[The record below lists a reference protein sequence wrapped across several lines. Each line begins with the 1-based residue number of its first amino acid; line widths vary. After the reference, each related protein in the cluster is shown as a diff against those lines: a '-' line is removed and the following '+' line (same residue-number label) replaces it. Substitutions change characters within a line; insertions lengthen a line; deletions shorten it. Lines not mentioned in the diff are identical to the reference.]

1 MADKDSI
8 LHQAGLTMTSS
19 SNTNVKR
26 QLPPCRSACPAR
38 VNVQGYVA
46 LLQKG
51 KFKEAVELIRQ
62 DMPFPAI
69 CGRVC
74 FSPCEDAC
82 ARTNVDQAVA
92 IRALKRIVAD
102 IEREYER
109 VKPKPIPKKHKEKI
123 AVIGAGPAGI
133 TAAYELAKL
142 GYPVTVFERMSE
154 PGGMMRYCIPDF
166 RLEKFVVLNEIAYI
180 KDLGVEIK
188 TGVEFGKD
196 ITIESL
202 REDGYKAI
210 FLAIGT
216 QLGMKLNVPGED
228 LKGVINAVDFLRRI
242 ALGEHV
248 EVGEKVA
255 VVGGGNSAI
264 DAARTAKKLG
274 AKEVMILYRRSREEM
289 PALPHE
295 VELAEKDG
303 VKFHFLVAPKQII
316 GEDGKVKA
324 IECLRMRLGEPD
336 ESGRRRPVPISFSEH
351 QYEVDMVI
359 PALGQVAESACIPK
373 ELLDKEARA
382 PSMKV
387 DPLTLETN
395 MPGVF
400 AGGDIATGP
409 ASIIEAVGAGK
420 RAAVSIHLYL
430 TGQDLRKGR
439 DEAVEEVTWVKNWGS
454 LKKKERRYEPPLEK
468 PRLSFEEAA
477 EYLEKTKQK
486 AMFEAFR
493 CLGCGPCAECLASLE
508 LCEGDKAVVDEN
520 LCVGCNVCAVVCPFG
535 AVKKDEREIA
545 RVNEDLCKGCG
556 ICATRCPEQAITM
569 KKMPNEQ
576 IMSLALATA
585 EGR

>member
-1 MADKDSI
+1 MENDSI
-8 LHQAGLTMTSS
+8 LHQAGLTMATDNS
-19 SNTNVKR
+19 TNVKR
-26 QLPPCRSACPAR
+26 HLPPCRTACPAR
-38 VNVQGYVA
+38 VNVQGYVS
-46 LLQKG
+46 LIQRG
-51 KFKEAVELIRQ
+51 EFREAVEIIRR

-92 IRALKRIVAD
+92 IRALKRLVAD
-102 IEREYER
+102 IEREQGR
-109 VKPKPIPKKHKEKI
+109 VKPEPIRKKHSEKVAI
-123 AVIGAGPAGI
+123 IGAGPAGL

-154 PGGMMRYCIPDF
+154 LGGMMRYCIPDF
-166 RLEKFVVLNEIAYI
+166 RLEKFVVANEIAYI

-196 ITIESL
+196 ITLESL
-202 REDGYKAI
+202 RKEDYKAI
-210 FLAIGT
+210 FIAIGT

-228 LKGVINAVDFLRRI
+228 LEGVINAVNFLRDMT
-242 ALGEHV
+242 LGKHV
-248 EVGEKVA
+248 DVGEKVA

-289 PALPHE
+289 PALPSE
-295 VELAEKDG
+295 IAEAERDG
-303 VKFHFLVAPKQII
+303 VKFFFLVSPKQII
-316 GEDGKVKA
+316 GENGKVKA

-351 QYEVDMVI
+351 SYEVNTVI
-359 PALGQVAESACIPK
+359 PALGQVAEKSCIPP

-387 DPLTLETN
+387 DPLTLETEIS
-395 MPGVF
+395 GVF

-430 TGQDLRKGR
+430 SGQDLRSGR
-439 DEAVEEVTWVKNWGS
+439 DEDIEETTWVKNWGS
-454 LKKKERRYEPPLEK
+454 LSKKERRYEPPLEK
-468 PRLSFEEAA
+468 PHLSFEEAMK
-477 EYLEKTKQK
+477 YLKRIKQK
-486 AMFEAFR
+486 AMFESFR
-493 CLGCGPCAECLASLE
+493 CLGCGPCAECLANLD

-520 LCVGCNVCAVVCPFG
+520 LCTGCNVCAVVCPYG
-535 AVKKDEREIA
+535 AIKKDENGVA
-545 RVNEDLCKGCG
+545 QVNEDLCKGCG
-556 ICATRCPEQAITM
+556 ICAARCPERAITM
-569 KKMPNEQ
+569 KKLTSEQ
-576 IMSLALATA
+576 IASLVLVAA
-585 EGR
+585 EGK

>member
-1 MADKDSI
+1 MSNKSI
-8 LHQAGLTMTSS
+8 
-19 SNTNVKR
+19 TNVKR

-38 VNVQGYVA
+38 VNVQAYVA
-46 LLQKG
+46 LIQKG
-51 KFKEAVELIRQ
+51 KFREAVEIIRK

-82 ARTNVDQAVA
+82 ARSNVDQAVA
-92 IRALKRIVAD
+92 IRALKRLVAD
-102 IEREYER
+102 IEREQGR
-109 VKPKPIPKKHKEKI
+109 IKPEHLPKKHSEKI
-123 AVIGAGPAGI
+123 AIIGAGPAGL
-133 TAAYELAKL
+133 TAAYELVKL
-142 GYPVTVFERMSE
+142 GYPVTVFERMLE
-154 PGGMMRYCIPDF
+154 LGGMMRYCIPEF
-166 RLEKFVVLNEIAYI
+166 RLEKFVVANEIAYI
-180 KDLGVEIK
+180 QDLGVEIK

-196 ITIESL
+196 VTIESL
-202 REDGYKAI
+202 RKDDYKAI

-228 LKGVINAVDFLRRI
+228 LEGVVNAVDFLRNI
-242 ALGEHV
+242 ALGEHIDI
-248 EVGEKVA
+248 GERVA

-316 GEDGKVKA
+316 GENGKVKA

-336 ESGRRRPVPISFSEH
+336 ESGRRRPVPVSFSEH

-359 PALGQVAESACIPK
+359 PALGQLAEMSCIPQ
-373 ELLDKEARA
+373 ELWDKETRA

-387 DPLTLETN
+387 DSLTLETKI
-395 MPGVF
+395 PGVF
-400 AGGDIATGP
+400 AGGDVATGP

-430 TGQDLRKGR
+430 TGQDLRSGR
-439 DEAVEEVTWVKNWGS
+439 DDNIEETTWVKNWGRVS
-454 LKKKERRYEPPLEK
+454 KKERRYEPPIEK
-468 PRLSFEEAA
+468 PHLSFEEAA
-477 EYLEKTKQK
+477 KYLEKIKRK

-493 CLGCGPCAECLASLE
+493 CLSCGPCAECLASID
-508 LCEGDKAVVDEN
+508 LCEGDKAVVDEIR
-520 LCVGCNVCAVVCPFG
+520 CVGCNVCAVVCPFG
-535 AVKKDEREIA
+535 AVKKNEEEVA
-545 RVNEDLCKGCG
+545 QVNEDLCKGCG
-556 ICATRCPEQAITM
+556 ICAARCPERAITM
-569 KKMPNEQ
+569 KKLTNEQ
-576 IMSLALATA
+576 IVNIALATT
-585 EGR
+585 GGK

>member
-1 MADKDSI
+1 M
-8 LHQAGLTMTSS
+8 SS
-19 SNTNVKR
+19 KNPTNVKR
-26 QLPPCRSACPAR
+26 QLPPCRSACPAH
-38 VNVQGYVA
+38 VNVQAYVA
-46 LLQKG
+46 LIQKG
-51 KFKEAVELIRQ
+51 KFREAVEIIRK

-82 ARTNVDQAVA
+82 ARSNVDQAVA
-92 IRALKRIVAD
+92 IRALKRMVAD
-102 IEREYER
+102 VEREQGR
-109 VKPKPIPKKHKEKI
+109 VKAEPIAKKHSEKVAI
-123 AVIGAGPAGI
+123 IGAGPAGL

-154 PGGMMRYCIPDF
+154 LGGMMRYCIPDF
-166 RLEKFVVLNEIAYI
+166 RLEKFVVANEIAYI

-188 TGVEFGKD
+188 TGVEFRKD

-202 REDGYKAI
+202 RKDGYKAI

-228 LKGVINAVDFLRRI
+228 LKGVINAVDFLKAI

-248 EVGEKVA
+248 NIGEKVA

-295 VELAEKDG
+295 VELAEKDD
-303 VKFHFLVAPKQII
+303 VKFYFLVAPKQII
-316 GEDGKVKA
+316 GENGKVKA
-324 IECLRMRLGEPD
+324 VECLRMRLGEPD

-359 PALGQVAESACIPK
+359 PALGQIAEASCIPQ
-373 ELLDKEARA
+373 EIWDKESRA
-382 PSMKV
+382 PSIKV
-387 DPLTLETN
+387 DPLTLETKI
-395 MPGVF
+395 PGVF

-430 TGQDLRKGR
+430 NGLDLRSGR
-439 DEAVEEVTWVKNWGS
+439 DENIEETTWVKNWGS
-454 LKKKERRYEPPLEK
+454 VNKKERRYEPPIEK
-468 PRLSFEEAA
+468 PHLSFEEAA
-477 EYLEKTKQK
+477 KYLKKIKRK

-493 CLGCGPCAECLASLE
+493 CLSCGPCAECLANMD
-508 LCEGDKAVVDEN
+508 LCEGDKAVVDES
-520 LCVGCNVCAVVCPFG
+520 LCIGCNVCAVVCPFG
-535 AVKKDEREIA
+535 AVKKNENGIA
-545 RVNEDLCKGCG
+545 QVNEDFCKGCG
-556 ICATRCPEQAITM
+556 ICAARCPERAITM
-569 KKMPNEQ
+569 KKLTDEQ
-576 IMSLALATA
+576 IVSLALATA
-585 EGR
+585 GGK

>member
-1 MADKDSI
+1 
-8 LHQAGLTMTSS
+8 
-19 SNTNVKR
+19 
-26 QLPPCRSACPAR
+26 
-38 VNVQGYVA
+38 VA

-102 IEREYER
+102 VEREYER

-180 KDLGVEIK
+180 KDLGVEIR

-351 QYEVDMVI
+351 QYEVNMVI

-468 PRLSFEEAA
+468 PRLSFEEAT

-556 ICATRCPEQAITM
+556 ICAARCPEQAITM

>member
-1 MADKDSI
+1 M
-8 LHQAGLTMTSS
+8 SS
-19 SNTNVKR
+19 KNPTNVKR
-26 QLPPCRSACPAR
+26 QLPPCRSACPAH
-38 VNVQGYVA
+38 VNVQAYVA
-46 LLQKG
+46 LIQKG
-51 KFKEAVELIRQ
+51 KFREAVEIIRK

-82 ARTNVDQAVA
+82 ARSNVDQAVA
-92 IRALKRIVAD
+92 IRALKRMVAD
-102 IEREYER
+102 VEREQGR
-109 VKPKPIPKKHKEKI
+109 VKAELMPKKHNEKVAI
-123 AVIGAGPAGI
+123 IGAGPAGL

-154 PGGMMRYCIPDF
+154 LGGMMRYCIPDF
-166 RLEKFVVLNEIAYI
+166 RLEKFVVANEIAYI

-196 ITIESL
+196 VTIESL
-202 REDGYKAI
+202 RKDGYKAI

-228 LKGVINAVDFLRRI
+228 LKGVVNAVDFLRAI

-248 EVGEKVA
+248 DVGERVA

-274 AKEVMILYRRSREEM
+274 AKEVIILYRRSREEM

-295 VELAEKDG
+295 VELAEKDD
-303 VKFHFLVAPKQII
+303 VKFYFLVAPKQII
-316 GEDGKVKA
+316 GENGKVKA

-359 PALGQVAESACIPK
+359 PALGQIAETSCIPQ
-373 ELLDKEARA
+373 EIWDKESRA
-382 PSMKV
+382 PSIKV
-387 DPLTLETN
+387 DPLTLETKI
-395 MPGVF
+395 PGVF

-420 RAAVSIHLYL
+420 RAAVSIHLYI
-430 TGQDLRKGR
+430 TGLDLRSGR
-439 DEAVEEVTWVKNWGS
+439 DENIEETTWVKNWGS
-454 LKKKERRYEPPLEK
+454 VNKKERRYEPPIEK
-468 PRLSFEEAA
+468 PHLSFEEAA
-477 EYLEKTKQK
+477 KYLEKIKRK

-493 CLGCGPCAECLASLE
+493 CLSCGPCAECLANMD
-508 LCEGDKAVVDEN
+508 LCEGDKAVVDES
-520 LCVGCNVCAVVCPFG
+520 LCIGCNVCAVVCPFG
-535 AVKKDEREIA
+535 AVKKNENGIA
-545 RVNEDLCKGCG
+545 QVNEDFCKGCG
-556 ICATRCPEQAITM
+556 ICAARCPERAITM
-569 KKMPNEQ
+569 KKLTDEQ
-576 IMSLALATA
+576 IVSLALATA
-585 EGR
+585 GGK

>member
-1 MADKDSI
+1 MVDKDSI
-8 LHQAGLTMTSS
+8 LHQAGLTMTSGS
-19 SNTNVKR
+19 STNVKR

-102 IEREYER
+102 VEREYER

-123 AVIGAGPAGI
+123 AIIGAGPAGI
-133 TAAYELAKL
+133 TAAYELVKL
-142 GYPVTVFERMSE
+142 GYHVTVFERMSE

-202 REDGYKAI
+202 RKDGYKAV

-228 LKGVINAVDFLRRI
+228 LECVINAVDFLRKI
-242 ALGEHV
+242 ALGERV

-303 VKFHFLVAPKQII
+303 VKFYFLVAPKQII
-316 GEDGKVKA
+316 GENGKVKA

-439 DEAVEEVTWVKNWGS
+439 DDAVEEVTWVKNWGS
-454 LKKKERRYEPPLEK
+454 LKKKERRYEPPIEK

-477 EYLEKTKQK
+477 EYLERTKQK

-556 ICATRCPEQAITM
+556 ICAARCPEQAITM
-569 KKMPNEQ
+569 KKTPNEQ
-576 IMSLALATA
+576 IMSLALAKA
-585 EGR
+585 EGQ